1 LDGENKAEIIQKEKA
16 STPFEEKSDISPK
29 EKASPPFEEKPPRN
43 KAVVFASVSAVIL
56 AILGP
61 VQIARKLNGKA

>member
-1 LDGENKAEIIQKEKA
+1 LDSEKKAEIIWIEKA
-16 STPFEEKSDISPK
+16 SSL
-29 EKASPPFEEKPPRN
+29 FEEKPPRN

-61 VQIARKLNGKA
+61 AAQIAWKSNGKA